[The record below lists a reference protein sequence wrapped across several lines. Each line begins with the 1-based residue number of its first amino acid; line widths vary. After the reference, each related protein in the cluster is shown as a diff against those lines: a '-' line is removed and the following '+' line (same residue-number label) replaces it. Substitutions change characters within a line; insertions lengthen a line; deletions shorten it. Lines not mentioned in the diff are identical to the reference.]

1 MIVME
6 PFFLGML
13 GGMFGG
19 FVMSLFVSYMRDR
32 NEMRDMRE

>member
-1 MIVME
+1 MME
-6 PFFLGML
+6 VFILGML

-19 FVMSLFVSYMRDR
+19 FVMSLFVFYMRDR

>member
-1 MIVME
+1 MIEV
-6 PFFLGML
+6 FILGVL

-19 FVMSLFVSYMRDR
+19 IVMSLFVFYLRDR

>member
-1 MIVME
+1 MIEV
-6 PFFLGML
+6 FILGVL

-19 FVMSLFVSYMRDR
+19 MVMSLFIFYQRDR

>member
-1 MIVME
+1 MIVE
-6 PFFLGML
+6 QFFLGML

-19 FVMSLFVSYMRDR
+19 MVMSLFVFYLRDR

>member
-1 MIVME
+1 MIEV
-6 PFFLGML
+6 FILGAL

-19 FVMSLFVSYMRDR
+19 MVMSLFVFYLRDR

>member
-1 MIVME
+1 MIME
-6 PFFLGML
+6 QFFLGML

-19 FVMSLFVSYMRDR
+19 FIMSLYTSYMRDR

>member
-1 MIVME
+1 MME
-6 PFFLGML
+6 VFILGML